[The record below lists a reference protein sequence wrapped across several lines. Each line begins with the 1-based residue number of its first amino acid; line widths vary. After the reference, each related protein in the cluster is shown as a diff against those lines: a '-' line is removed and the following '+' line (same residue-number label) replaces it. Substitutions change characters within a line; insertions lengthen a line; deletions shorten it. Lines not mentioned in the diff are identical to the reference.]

1 MKTAAVCTGSGKS
14 MIQDVL
20 AAGAD
25 VYVTG
30 DIDHHTG
37 IDTVARDLQ
46 SLMQAITVR
55 NIFLW
60 KI

>member
-1 MKTAAVCTGSGKS
+1 

-37 IDTVARDLQ
+37 IDTVARGLQ
-46 SLMQAITVR
+46 SLTQVITVR

>member
-37 IDTVARDLQ
+37 IDTVAR
-46 SLMQAITVR
+46 AC
-55 NIFLW
+55 NH
-60 KI
+60 